1 MNPRKLL
8 LQMLPGFIPLFVYIL
23 ADEIWGTKIGL
34 IVAVGLGV
42 VELAY
47 YLIRE
52 KKFEKFVFFD
62 TLLLIGLGVVSI
74 VLDNDIFFKLKPAV
88 ISLIAC
94 GLLGI
99 SGFTSKNILLM
110 MMSQRYMKGV
120 EFSEE
125 IVSQMQKQ
133 IRVMFYIF
141 LIYTALVFYSVW
153 FMSDAAWAFIS
164 GGLFY
169 IIFGVYFV
177 YEFIKNKIKRRKIK
191 N

>member
-34 IVAVGLGV
+34 IVAVALGV
-42 VELAY
+42 AELAY
-47 YLIRE
+47 YLIKE

-62 TLLLIGLGVVSI
+62 TLLLIGLGIVSI
-74 VLDNDIFFKLKPAV
+74 VLNNDIFFKLKPAIV
-88 ISLIAC
+88 SLIAC
-94 GLLGI
+94 VLLGI

-110 MMSQRYMKGV
+110 MSQRYMKGV
-120 EFSEE
+120 EFSQEV
-125 IVSQMQKQ
+125 IVQMQKQ

-141 LIYTALVFYSVW
+141 VAYTALVFYSVW
-153 FMSDAAWAFIS
+153 FMSKEAWAFIS

-177 YEFIKNKIKRRKIK
+177 YEFIKNRIRRRKIRR
-191 N
+191 